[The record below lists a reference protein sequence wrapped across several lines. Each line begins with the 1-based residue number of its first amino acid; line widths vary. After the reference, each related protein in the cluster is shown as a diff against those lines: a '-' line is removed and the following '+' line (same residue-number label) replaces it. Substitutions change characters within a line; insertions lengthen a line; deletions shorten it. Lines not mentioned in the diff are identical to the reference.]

1 MLFGPPLQAAMH
13 ATDITGVNQMK
24 TSYCLRILL
33 LCLTVS
39 LQGGDEAKSQDE
51 RKPVAS
57 ALKKARGNFG
67 GFGRYEFKLDGQRC
81 IIVKPDTAARGKPW
95 IWRARFFGHQ
105 PQADIALLKK
115 GFHIAYIEVG
125 GLFGNPAAVERWNLF
140 YGYLT
145 REHGL
150 SSKVALE
157 GMSRGG
163 LIIYNWAKANPEKVS
178 CIYGDAPVCD
188 FRSWPGDLYRRK
200 ENNGKPLRKAQR
212 RAWAACLKAY
222 GLSEEQAKAY
232 KGNPVDNLEPL
243 AKAGIPLLHVCGG
256 ADKVVPVAEN
266 TAVLEKRYKA
276 LGGAIK
282 VILKKGVGHHPHSLK
297 DPGPIVSF
305 VLKHSA
311 GEK

>member
-1 MLFGPPLQAAMH
+1 
-13 ATDITGVNQMK
+13 MK
-24 TSYCLRILL
+24 TTHCLCVLL
-33 LCLTVS
+33 LCLVVS
-39 LQGGDEAKSQDE
+39 LQAEEEAKSRAD

-57 ALKKARGNFG
+57 ELKKARRSFG
-67 GFGRYEFKLDGQRC
+67 GFGQYEFKLDGHRC
-81 IIVKPDTAARGKPW
+81 IIVKPASAARGKPW

-125 GLFGNPAAVERWNLF
+125 GLFGNPTAVERWNLF

-150 SSKVALE
+150 SNKVALE

-163 LIIYNWAKANPEKVS
+163 LIIYNWAGANPEKVS

-200 ENNGKPLRKAQR
+200 ENKGKPLRKAQR
-212 RAWAACLKAY
+212 KAWAACLKAY
-222 GLSEEQAKAY
+222 GLSEEQVKTY

-276 LGGAIK
+276 LGGSIK

-297 DPGPIVSF
+297 DPEPIVSF
-305 VLKHSA
+305 VLKHNA
-311 GEK
+311 TGK

>member
-1 MLFGPPLQAAMH
+1 
-13 ATDITGVNQMK
+13 MK
-24 TSYCLRILL
+24 TTHCLCVLL
-33 LCLTVS
+33 LCLVVS
-39 LQGGDEAKSQDE
+39 LQAEEEAKSRAD

-57 ALKKARGNFG
+57 ELKKARGSFG
-67 GFGRYEFKLDGQRC
+67 GFGQYEFKLDGHRC
-81 IIVKPDTAARGKPW
+81 IIVKPANAARGKPW

-163 LIIYNWAKANPEKVS
+163 LIIYNWAGANPEKVS

-188 FRSWPGDLYRRK
+188 FRSWPGDLYRRR
-200 ENNGKPLRKAQR
+200 ENREKPRG
-212 RAWAACLKAY
+212 AWAACLKAY
-222 GLSEEQAKAY
+222 GLSEEQAKTY

-276 LGGAIK
+276 LGGSIK

-297 DPGPIVSF
+297 DPEPIVSF
-305 VLKHSA
+305 VLKHNAA
-311 GEK
+311 GK

>member
-1 MLFGPPLQAAMH
+1 
-13 ATDITGVNQMK
+13 MK
-24 TSYCLRILL
+24 TTHCLCVLL
-33 LCLTVS
+33 LCLVVS
-39 LQGGDEAKSQDE
+39 LQAEEEAKSRAD

-57 ALKKARGNFG
+57 ELKKARGSFG
-67 GFGRYEFKLDGQRC
+67 GFGQYEFKLDGHRC
-81 IIVKPDTAARGKPW
+81 IIVKPTTTARGKPW

-125 GLFGNPAAVERWNLF
+125 GLFGNPAAVERWKLF

-163 LIIYNWAKANPEKVS
+163 LIIYNWAGANPEKVS

-200 ENNGKPLRKAQR
+200 ENKGQPLRRAQR
-212 RAWAACLKAY
+212 GAWAACLKAY
-222 GLSEEQAKAY
+222 GLSEEQAKTY
-232 KGNPVDNLEPL
+232 KGNPVDNLDPL

-256 ADKVVPVAEN
+256 ADQVVPVAEN

-276 LGGAIK
+276 LGGSIK

-297 DPGPIVSF
+297 DPEPIVSF
-305 VLKHSA
+305 VLKHNAA
-311 GEK
+311 GK

>member
-1 MLFGPPLQAAMH
+1 
-13 ATDITGVNQMK
+13 MK
-24 TSYCLRILL
+24 TTHCLCVLL
-33 LCLTVS
+33 LCLVVS
-39 LQGGDEAKSQDE
+39 LQAEEGAKSRAD

-57 ALKKARGNFG
+57 ELKKARRSFG
-67 GFGRYEFKLDGQRC
+67 GFEQYEFKLDGHRC
-81 IIVKPDTAARGKPW
+81 IIVKPATAARGKPW

-163 LIIYNWAKANPEKVS
+163 LIIYNWAGANPEKVS

-200 ENNGKPLRKAQR
+200 ENKGEPLRRAQR
-212 RAWAACLKAY
+212 GAWAACLKAY
-222 GLSEEQAKAY
+222 GLSEEQVKIY

-256 ADKVVPVAEN
+256 ADKIVPVAEN

-276 LGGAIK
+276 LGGSIK

-297 DPGPIVSF
+297 DPEPIVSF

-311 GEK
+311 SGK

>member
-1 MLFGPPLQAAMH
+1 
-13 ATDITGVNQMK
+13 MK
-24 TSYCLRILL
+24 TTHCLCALL
-33 LCLTVS
+33 LCLVVS
-39 LQGGDEAKSQDE
+39 LQAEEEAKSRADRE
-51 RKPVAS
+51 PVAS
-57 ALKKARGNFG
+57 ELKKARRSFG
-67 GFGRYEFKLDGQRC
+67 GFEQYEFKLDGHRC
-81 IIVKPDTAARGKPW
+81 IIVKPATAARGKPW

-163 LIIYNWAKANPEKVS
+163 LIIYNWAGANPEKVS

-200 ENNGKPLRKAQR
+200 ENKGEPLRRAQR
-212 RAWAACLKAY
+212 GAWAACLKAY
-222 GLSEEQAKAY
+222 GLSEEQVKTY

-256 ADKVVPVAEN
+256 ADKIVPVAEN

-276 LGGAIK
+276 LGGSIK

-297 DPGPIVSF
+297 DPEPIVSF

-311 GEK
+311 SGK